1 MAIKRVS
8 SEQARQLTGMTD
20 WTKVDA
26 MTDEDIEAAAKDD
39 PDSPL
44 LSEEELKEFKPWKGH
59 EKVVEVRK
67 IRVG

>member
-8 SEQARQLTGMTD
+8 SQQARQLTGMTN
-20 WTKVDA
+20 WNEVEA
-26 MTDEDIEAAAKDD
+26 LTDEDIEAAAKDD

-44 LSEEELKEFKPWKGH
+44 LSEEELTEFKSWKAH

-67 IRVG
+67 ARVG